1 MGDRCRGGG
10 KLEQAEHCIILPG
23 SCTDRMLMKEEPACS
38 GLNVVKTND
47 KYLLSKLMFANIIYH
62 YLKILTLNVFT
73 FLLIHSV
80 LTYYRQF
87 ILIYESFRVNVSKLY
102 GMIKFPEI
110 LNDKKVFEM
119 FYICGNL

>member
-1 MGDRCRGGG
+1 
-10 KLEQAEHCIILPG
+10 
-23 SCTDRMLMKEEPACS
+23 
-38 GLNVVKTND
+38 
-47 KYLLSKLMFANIIYH
+47 MFANIIYH
-62 YLKILTLNVFT
+62 YLKILALNVFT